1 MKSAFA
7 IAFLT
12 PALVVP
18 LFAEIPQCKG
28 VSLTAAE
35 RKVVASSKTDP
46 AKEST
51 GKETP
56 RRIACESAMWKARH
70 LEHAAPATNARTGL
84 LVPPAPDFGTVDA
97 DAPNDVRGVRPILS
111 PPLRHVHPIPPP
123 RRGDNED
130 RAEPPRPAPLADGG
144 PDLSLHQLAPGP
156 VPSAPTSTGLSFDG
170 VGVGLGGF
178 QPSSNPPD
186 VNGRVGATQYVQ
198 WNNTSFAVFNKAT
211 GALLYGPA
219 AGNTLFQSLGG
230 ACATHNDG
238 DPVVSYDILAGRWVL
253 SQFVVGASPNY
264 SHQCFAVSLTGDATG
279 AYYLYDFV
287 TDATAFVD
295 YPHVGVWP
303 DGYYMSTHVFNAS
316 TSAQTA
322 SRVYVFERTSMI
334 NGQTARMQSVN
345 LPKDGSQFQYGFL
358 PADLDSITPPPA
370 GAQEYIIGP
379 NAQFTNRT
387 NLWRLAVTWGVTPTI
402 TLSSETTNTTVGLGN
417 APCVSNTSGQKNR
430 DCVPQLGPGG
440 GANIPTDD
448 LDNISRHY
456 LHRLA
461 YMNHG
466 GTESILATGV
476 TVGAATTPAHGAI
489 KWMEWRGATGS
500 NPPTLFQS
508 GTYDPTSTQ
517 SDYRWMPSIAMDTS
531 GNIAIGYSK
540 SSNTTR
546 PSIWI
551 TGRLSGDTTGTMG
564 AETLLQAGG
573 GVQTAGAGNRWGDY
587 TSMTLDPIDQ
597 CTFWYVNE
605 YLKTDGT
612 FNWST
617 RIASYSFPSC
627 TAAPAWGTISGTITS
642 CATGAPISG
651 VVVTLSNGF
660 AAASDASGAY
670 SIPVPAG
677 TYTATA
683 SDSNRNCTSCT
694 PTSASVTSTS
704 GTTTTR
710 DFCMTGNSN
719 LQSNGVTIDDSP
731 GNNNGKIN
739 ANECVIVNVNLK
751 NNGCATESGIS
762 ATMSTTTPG
771 VTITQPNSNYSNL
784 VIDASANNT
793 TPFRIQTS
801 NSFVCGTIINLTL
814 NLTYAGGSKSVG
826 VSLPTCGGGP
836 TQSIPASTLTASD
849 LSQPDRL
856 ARDGVPSTCN
866 GKACPGAINSAG
878 TRRYKKFT
886 FTNSGGSTACLTVSI
901 DATGC
906 GTDIESAAYL
916 NTYTPPTAQGD
927 AAGNLCLGYLGDSG
941 ISGLGTTVNSASYDV
956 SVPANSNVV
965 VVVTTAAGS
974 TTCSNFSGT
983 LSGFFDFT
991 PASGLPAP
999 TITPGGATTFCSGS
1013 SVQLSSSSASG
1024 NQWYKDGTAIPGE
1037 TNQLYTATTAGS
1049 YTVAYTTNTCASP
1062 QSPAVNVTVNPSPA
1076 TPTASNTGPYCA
1088 GATISLST
1096 PTVASAT
1103 YAWTG
1108 PNGFT
1113 SALQNPTRANA
1124 TTADAGTYSVTVTV
1138 SGCTSAAG
1146 TTNVVV
1152 NAIPA
1157 TPTASNGGPY
1167 CAGATIQLS
1176 TPTVASA
1183 TYAWTGPNGFTSAL
1197 QNPTRANATTADAG
1211 TYSVTV
1217 TVNGC
1222 TSAAGTTSVVVN
1234 TIPATPTAS
1243 NTGPYCAG
1251 ATISLSTP
1259 TVASATYA
1267 WTGPNGFTSALQ
1279 NPTRANSTT
1288 ADAGTYSVTV
1298 TVNGCTSAAGTTS
1311 VVVNPIPATP
1321 TASNTGAYCAGATIS
1336 LSTPTV
1342 ASATYAWTGP
1352 NGFTSALQNPT
1363 RANATTADAGTYSV
1377 TVTVNGCT
1385 SAAGTTNVVVNAI
1398 PATPTASNGGPY
1410 CAGATIQLSTP
1421 TVAGATY
1428 AWTGPNGF
1436 TSALQNPTRANATT
1450 ADAGTYSVT
1459 ATVNGCTSAAGT
1471 TSVVVNPIPATPAA
1485 SNGGPYCEGATI
1497 ALSTPAVSGA
1507 TYSWTGPNGFTSA
1520 LQNPTR
1526 TSATTADAGTYSV
1539 TVTVNGCTSAA
1550 GTTNVVVNATPA
1562 TPTASNGGPYCAGAT
1577 IALSTPAVASATY
1590 AWTGPN
1596 SFTSA
1601 LQNPTRTN
1609 AATADAGT
1617 YSVTITVNGCTSAA
1631 GTTSVVVNA
1640 TPAAPTASN
1649 GGPYCEGATVAL
1661 STPTVSGATYSW
1673 TGPNGFTS
1681 ALQNPTR
1688 SNATTADAG
1697 TYFVT
1702 ITVNG
1707 CTSAA
1712 GSTTVVVNAIPA
1724 TPTASNGGPYCE
1736 GATIALATPTVSGAT
1751 YSWTG
1756 PNGFTSALQ
1765 NPTRANATTADAGTY
1780 SVTITVNGCTSAA
1793 GTTNVVVNAT
1803 PATPT
1808 ASNGGPYCEGATIQ
1822 LSTPTVSGA
1831 TYSWT
1836 GPNGFTSAL
1845 QNPTRS
1851 NATTADA
1858 GTYSVTITVNGCTS
1872 AAGTTNV
1879 VVNAAPATPTASNG
1893 GPYCTGATIQL
1904 STPTVSGASYSWTG
1918 PSGFTSSLQN
1928 PTATDAGTYFVTITV
1943 NGCTS
1948 AAGST
1953 TAVINPIPAT
1963 PTASNGGPYCE
1974 GATIALATPTVSG
1987 ATYTWTGPNGFTSAL
2002 QNPTRSNV
2010 TTADAGTY
2018 SVTITVNGCTSA
2030 AGTTNVVVNATPAT
2044 PTATNGG
2051 PYCTGATIQLSTPAV
2066 SGATYSWTGP
2076 SGFTSSQQNPTATDA
2091 GTYFVTITVSGCT
2104 SAAGST
2110 TVVVNPIPAAPS
2122 ATNGGPY
2129 CAGATIQLNTP
2140 AVGGA
2145 TYGWTGPNGFSS
2157 SLQNPTRSNAAAAD
2171 AGTYSVTITVNGCTS
2186 AAGTTDVVVNAAP
2199 PTPTI
2204 SPAGSITFC
2213 FRDPVTLTSSSA
2225 SGNQWYVFDTP
2236 LAGETG
2242 QTLLVTRDLITAH
2255 SQNFAAY
2262 FSVTVTGNGCSTS
2275 SAQKLVEVLTPGT
2288 PVISAAGPTTFCTGG
2303 SVDLS
2308 AANESSSGQW
2318 YRDGIEINSATTGFY
2333 TAVTSG
2339 SYTFVDRFY
2348 ATCPSDPSN
2357 AIVVTVNPIPS
2368 TPTASNGGPYC
2379 QGATIQLSTPAVSGA
2394 TYSWT
2399 GPNSFASSQ
2408 QNPTGTVAGTYFV
2421 TVTQNGCTSAAGST
2435 TVVVN
2440 PVPATPAASNGGP
2453 YCTGATIQLS
2463 TPSVSGATYAW
2474 TGPSGFTSSLQNPTA
2489 SNAGTYFVTLT
2500 VNGCTSA
2507 AGSTTVVVNPIP
2519 ATPTITPGGPTS
2531 FCTGGSVTLTSSS
2544 ATGNQW
2550 YLNGNLINS
2559 AANNTYSASASG
2571 NYTVVVTTNGCSS
2584 AASAPVTVTASATPT
2599 PTIGT
2604 GGPTT
2609 FCSGGSVT
2617 LTSSSASGNQWYRDG
2632 VLLPSETGQNTI
2644 ASIGGSY
2651 TVVVTNSGCASSPSA
2666 ATVVTVNPGP
2676 NATIYVPSPMYLG
2689 ASGIAYVKVSCI
2701 GATFSWGITNG
2712 TITSGNGSPWITF
2725 VPSTAGTTT
2734 ITVTVTNA
2742 SGCSDTK
2749 SVNVTVQTAAFGA
2762 PPYMRADATST
2773 STVLVR
2779 WAFVTSTDHYEIW
2792 RSTDG
2797 VNFTLRGTSTST
2809 TFSESG
2815 LTPSTAYFYKVR
2827 SVKADTTTSAF
2838 SAIDPATTV
2847 TFTDDLLMSAC
2858 KPIIKGTHI
2867 TQLRTAINIA
2877 RASVGLGA
2885 FSFTDPTLPAGTI
2898 QVKAVHVRELR
2909 TALGGVLSVIGVTPA
2924 YTDPTLIVKSTVV
2937 KGLHIQELRELLR

>member
-1 MKSAFA
+1 MSGF
-7 IAFLT
+7 IRLYGSNRV
-12 PALVVP
+12 L
-18 LFAEIPQCKG
+18 I
-28 VSLTAAE
+28 SL
-35 RKVVASSKTDP
+35 
-46 AKEST
+46 
-51 GKETP
+51 
-56 RRIACESAMWKARH
+56 
-70 LEHAAPATNARTGL
+70 NARL
-84 LVPPAPDFGTVDA
+84 I
-97 DAPNDVRGVRPILS
+97 R
-111 PPLRHVHPIPPP
+111 
-123 RRGDNED
+123 
-130 RAEPPRPAPLADGG
+130 
-144 PDLSLHQLAPGP
+144 
-156 VPSAPTSTGLSFDG
+156 
-170 VGVGLGGF
+170 
-178 QPSSNPPD
+178 
-186 VNGRVGATQYVQ
+186 
-198 WNNTSFAVFNKAT
+198 
-211 GALLYGPA
+211 
-219 AGNTLFQSLGG
+219 
-230 ACATHNDG
+230 
-238 DPVVSYDILAGRWVL
+238 
-253 SQFVVGASPNY
+253 
-264 SHQCFAVSLTGDATG
+264 
-279 AYYLYDFV
+279 
-287 TDATAFVD
+287 
-295 YPHVGVWP
+295 
-303 DGYYMSTHVFNAS
+303 
-316 TSAQTA
+316 
-322 SRVYVFERTSMI
+322 
-334 NGQTARMQSVN
+334 
-345 LPKDGSQFQYGFL
+345 
-358 PADLDSITPPPA
+358 
-370 GAQEYIIGP
+370 
-379 NAQFTNRT
+379 
-387 NLWRLAVTWGVTPTI
+387 
-402 TLSSETTNTTVGLGN
+402 
-417 APCVSNTSGQKNR
+417 
-430 DCVPQLGPGG
+430 
-440 GANIPTDD
+440 
-448 LDNISRHY
+448 
-456 LHRLA
+456 
-461 YMNHG
+461 
-466 GTESILATGV
+466 
-476 TVGAATTPAHGAI
+476 
-489 KWMEWRGATGS
+489 
-500 NPPTLFQS
+500 
-508 GTYDPTSTQ
+508 
-517 SDYRWMPSIAMDTS
+517 
-531 GNIAIGYSK
+531 
-540 SSNTTR
+540 
-546 PSIWI
+546 
-551 TGRLSGDTTGTMG
+551 
-564 AETLLQAGG
+564 
-573 GVQTAGAGNRWGDY
+573 
-587 TSMTLDPIDQ
+587 
-597 CTFWYVNE
+597 
-605 YLKTDGT
+605 
-612 FNWST
+612 
-617 RIASYSFPSC
+617 
-627 TAAPAWGTISGTITS
+627 
-642 CATGAPISG
+642 
-651 VVVTLSNGF
+651 
-660 AAASDASGAY
+660 
-670 SIPVPAG
+670 
-677 TYTATA
+677 
-683 SDSNRNCTSCT
+683 
-694 PTSASVTSTS
+694 
-704 GTTTTR
+704 
-710 DFCMTGNSN
+710 
-719 LQSNGVTIDDSP
+719 
-731 GNNNGKIN
+731 
-739 ANECVIVNVNLK
+739 
-751 NNGCATESGIS
+751 
-762 ATMSTTTPG
+762 
-771 VTITQPNSNYSNL
+771 
-784 VIDASANNT
+784 
-793 TPFRIQTS
+793 
-801 NSFVCGTIINLTL
+801 
-814 NLTYAGGSKSVG
+814 
-826 VSLPTCGGGP
+826 
-836 TQSIPASTLTASD
+836 
-849 LSQPDRL
+849 
-856 ARDGVPSTCN
+856 
-866 GKACPGAINSAG
+866 
-878 TRRYKKFT
+878 
-886 FTNSGGSTACLTVSI
+886 
-901 DATGC
+901 
-906 GTDIESAAYL
+906 
-916 NTYTPPTAQGD
+916 
-927 AAGNLCLGYLGDSG
+927 
-941 ISGLGTTVNSASYDV
+941 
-956 SVPANSNVV
+956 
-965 VVVTTAAGS
+965 
-974 TTCSNFSGT
+974 
-983 LSGFFDFT
+983 
-991 PASGLPAP
+991 
-999 TITPGGATTFCSGS
+999 
-1013 SVQLSSSSASG
+1013 
-1024 NQWYKDGTAIPGE
+1024 
-1037 TNQLYTATTAGS
+1037 
-1049 YTVAYTTNTCASP
+1049 
-1062 QSPAVNVTVNPSPA
+1062 
-1076 TPTASNTGPYCA
+1076 GPYC
-1088 GATISLST
+1088 
-1096 PTVASAT
+1096 
-1103 YAWTG
+1103 
-1108 PNGFT
+1108 
-1113 SALQNPTRANA
+1113 
-1124 TTADAGTYSVTVTV
+1124 
-1138 SGCTSAAG
+1138 
-1146 TTNVVV
+1146 
-1152 NAIPA
+1152 PA
-1157 TPTASNGGPY
+1157 
-1167 CAGATIQLS
+1167 
-1176 TPTVASA
+1176 
-1183 TYAWTGPNGFTSAL
+1183 
-1197 QNPTRANATTADAG
+1197 
-1211 TYSVTV
+1211 
-1217 TVNGC
+1217 
-1222 TSAAGTTSVVVN
+1222 
-1234 TIPATPTAS
+1234 
-1243 NTGPYCAG
+1243 
-1251 ATISLSTP
+1251 
-1259 TVASATYA
+1259 
-1267 WTGPNGFTSALQ
+1267 
-1279 NPTRANSTT
+1279 
-1288 ADAGTYSVTV
+1288 
-1298 TVNGCTSAAGTTS
+1298 
-1311 VVVNPIPATP
+1311 
-1321 TASNTGAYCAGATIS
+1321 
-1336 LSTPTV
+1336 
-1342 ASATYAWTGP
+1342 
-1352 NGFTSALQNPT
+1352 
-1363 RANATTADAGTYSV
+1363 
-1377 TVTVNGCT
+1377 
-1385 SAAGTTNVVVNAI
+1385 
-1398 PATPTASNGGPY
+1398 
-1410 CAGATIQLSTP
+1410 
-1421 TVAGATY
+1421 
-1428 AWTGPNGF
+1428 
-1436 TSALQNPTRANATT
+1436 
-1450 ADAGTYSVT
+1450 
-1459 ATVNGCTSAAGT
+1459 ATV
-1471 TSVVVNPIPATPAA
+1471 
-1485 SNGGPYCEGATI
+1485 
-1497 ALSTPAVSGA
+1497 
-1507 TYSWTGPNGFTSA
+1507 
-1520 LQNPTR
+1520 
-1526 TSATTADAGTYSV
+1526 
-1539 TVTVNGCTSAA
+1539 
-1550 GTTNVVVNATPA
+1550 
-1562 TPTASNGGPYCAGAT
+1562 
-1577 IALSTPAVASATY
+1577 
-1590 AWTGPN
+1590 
-1596 SFTSA
+1596 
-1601 LQNPTRTN
+1601 
-1609 AATADAGT
+1609 
-1617 YSVTITVNGCTSAA
+1617 
-1631 GTTSVVVNA
+1631 
-1640 TPAAPTASN
+1640 
-1649 GGPYCEGATVAL
+1649 
-1661 STPTVSGATYSW
+1661 
-1673 TGPNGFTS
+1673 
-1681 ALQNPTR
+1681 
-1688 SNATTADAG
+1688 
-1697 TYFVT
+1697 
-1702 ITVNG
+1702 
-1707 CTSAA
+1707 
-1712 GSTTVVVNAIPA
+1712 
-1724 TPTASNGGPYCE
+1724 
-1736 GATIALATPTVSGAT
+1736 
-1751 YSWTG
+1751 
-1756 PNGFTSALQ
+1756 
-1765 NPTRANATTADAGTY
+1765 
-1780 SVTITVNGCTSAA
+1780 
-1793 GTTNVVVNAT
+1793 
-1803 PATPT
+1803 
-1808 ASNGGPYCEGATIQ
+1808 Q
-1822 LSTPTVSGA
+1822 LP
-1831 TYSWT
+1831 
-1836 GPNGFTSAL
+1836 
-1845 QNPTRS
+1845 
-1851 NATTADA
+1851 
-1858 GTYSVTITVNGCTS
+1858 
-1872 AAGTTNV
+1872 
-1879 VVNAAPATPTASNG
+1879 
-1893 GPYCTGATIQL
+1893 
-1904 STPTVSGASYSWTG
+1904 TPTVSGASYSWTG

-2544 ATGNQW
+2544 A
-2550 YLNGNLINS
+2550 
-2559 AANNTYSASASG
+2559 
-2571 NYTVVVTTNGCSS
+2571 
-2584 AASAPVTVTASATPT
+2584 
-2599 PTIGT
+2599 
-2604 GGPTT
+2604 
-2609 FCSGGSVT
+2609 
-2617 LTSSSASGNQWYRDG
+2617 SGNQWYRDG